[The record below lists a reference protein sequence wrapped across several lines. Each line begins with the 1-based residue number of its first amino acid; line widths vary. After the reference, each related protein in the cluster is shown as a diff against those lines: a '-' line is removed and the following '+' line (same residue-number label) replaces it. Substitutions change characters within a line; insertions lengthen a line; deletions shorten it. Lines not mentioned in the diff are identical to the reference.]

1 MKQKVVF
8 SFLLLFVVLLFS
20 QTSCQNKADKNK
32 SAVIDSTQKKWW
44 KEAVVYQLYPR
55 SFKDFDGDG
64 VGDLKGIIS
73 ELDYLKSLG
82 IDAIWL
88 NPIYGSPNDDN
99 GYDVSDY
106 RDIMKDFGTM
116 EDFDALLKGMHE
128 RGIKLVMDLVVNHS
142 SDEHKWFKEAKSS
155 RDNPYRNY
163 YHWWDAERGKPN
175 YRYSLFDIHKDAWK
189 LDTPTNSY
197 YLHYFSRKQPDLN
210 WENPKLRQE
219 VYDIMKFWL
228 DKGIDGFRMDAFQFC
243 AKDTTFPV
251 FKDLNGNTFIQ
262 YYAMQS
268 PIHDY
273 LKEMNSE
280 VLSKYDVMSVAEG
293 AGKNFQDAHDLVD
306 EDRKEL
312 NMAYAFDAVDLA
324 TDSNYSVVKLKKIFS
339 DWDSVFA
346 NKGWLSIFLAN
357 HDQARMVTRFG
368 SDRPEFREFSSKMLN
383 TFILSM
389 RGTPYCYY
397 GDELGMINIR
407 FNKIEDYND
416 MPTLNEYKYLVETGG
431 NIEQF
436 LKMKQYSCRDNG
448 RTPMQWNATANA
460 GFTTGK
466 PWLKVNPNYITINKE
481 AQDKDANSC
490 LNYFRKMIQL
500 RKANE
505 ALVYGK
511 YTLLDKNNPN
521 VYAYTREWKGKIFLV
536 VLNFSEQNAT
546 YSIGLDL
553 LKAEVKIHNYADAGK
568 AGMLRPFE
576 AIIYEM
582 R

>member
-1 MKQKVVF
+1 MKKIL
-8 SFLLLFVVLLFS
+8 SSAFLLLFIASWINISCNSSS
-20 QTSCQNKADKNK
+20 QKEQAAASN
-32 SAVIDSTQKKWW
+32 DSTSKKWW
-44 KEAVVYQLYPR
+44 KEAVIYQLYPR
-55 SFKDFDGDG
+55 SFKDSDGDG
-64 VGDLKGIIS
+64 IGDLKGIIS

-82 IDAIWL
+82 VDAVWL

-106 RDIMKDFGTM
+106 RGIMKDFGTM
-116 EDFDALLKGMHE
+116 EDFDNLLKGMHE

-142 SDEHKWFKEAKSS
+142 SDEHEWFKQAKSS
-155 RDNPYRNY
+155 RNNPYRDY
-163 YHWWDAERGKPN
+163 YHWWNAERGKPN
-175 YRYSLFDIHKDAWK
+175 YRYSLFDVHNDAWK

-219 VYDIMKFWL
+219 VYGIMKFWL

-243 AKDTTFPV
+243 AKDTSFPA
-251 FKDLNGNTFIQ
+251 FDGLNDKTFIQ
-262 YYAMQS
+262 YYAMQN

-273 LKEMNSE
+273 LKEMNKE

-293 AGKNFQDAHDLVD
+293 AGKNYQDAHDLVD
-306 EDRKEL
+306 EDRHEL

-324 TDSNYSVVKLKKIFS
+324 NDSNYSVVKLKKIFS

-346 NKGWLSIFLAN
+346 NKGWLSVFLAN
-357 HDQARMVTRFG
+357 HDNARMVTRFG
-368 SDRPEFREFSSKMLN
+368 SDRPEYRDLSSKMLN

-397 GDELGMINIR
+397 GDELGMVNIR

-416 MPTLNEYKYLVETGG
+416 MPTLNQYKLLKETGG
-431 NIEQF
+431 DIGQF

-448 RTPMQWNATANA
+448 RTPMQWDATANA

-466 PWLKVNPNYITINKE
+466 PWLKVNPNYVTLNRE
-481 AQDKDANSC
+481 AQERDPNSC

-500 RKANE
+500 RKENE

-511 YTLLDKNNPN
+511 YTLLDKNNSA
-521 VYAYTREWKGKIFLV
+521 VYAYTREWKGKEFLIL
-536 VLNFSEQNAT
+536 LNFSEQVASYN
-546 YSIGLDL
+546 IGMDL
-553 LKAEVKIHNYADAGK
+553 SKAKVKLNNYTDMSKPGSVK
-568 AGMLRPFE
+568 PFE
-576 AIIYEM
+576 AIVYELK
-582 R
+582 

>member
-1 MKQKVVF
+1 MNKLIRSFFIIIFCF
-8 SFLLLFVVLLFS
+8 SLFN
-20 QTSCQNKADKNK
+20 TSCNSISKEKEVAAADSVN
-32 SAVIDSTQKKWW
+32 KKWW
-44 KEAVVYQLYPR
+44 KEAVIYQLYPR
-55 SFKDFDGDG
+55 SFKDSDGDG

-82 IDAIWL
+82 IDAVWL

-106 RDIMKDFGTM
+106 RGIMKDFGTM
-116 EDFDALLKGMHE
+116 EDFDALLKGLHE
-128 RGIKLVMDLVVNHS
+128 RNIKLVMDLVVNHS
-142 SDEHKWFKEAKSS
+142 SDEHEWFKQAKSS
-155 RDNPYRNY
+155 RNSPYRNY

-175 YRYSLFDIHKDAWK
+175 YRYSLFDVHKDAWK

-243 AKDTTFPV
+243 AKDTTFPA
-251 FKDLNGNTFIQ
+251 FPGLNEKTFIQ
-262 YYAMQS
+262 YYAMQA

-273 LKEMNSE
+273 LKEMNRE

-293 AGKNFQDAHDLVD
+293 AGKNYQDAHDLVD
-306 EDRKEL
+306 EDRNEL
-312 NMAYAFDAVDLA
+312 NMAYAFDGVDLA
-324 TDSNYSVVKLKKIFS
+324 NDSNYSLVKLKKIFS
-339 DWDSVFA
+339 EWDSVFA
-346 NKGWLSIFLAN
+346 EKGWLSIFLAN
-357 HDQARMVTRFG
+357 HDNARMVTRFG
-368 SDRPEFREFSSKMLN
+368 SDRPEFLDLSSKMLN

-397 GDELGMINIR
+397 GDELGMVNIR
-407 FNKIEDYND
+407 FDKIEDYND

-431 NIEQF
+431 DVAAF
-436 LKMKQYSCRDNG
+436 LRKKQYSCRDNG
-448 RTPMQWNATANA
+448 RTPMQWNATANS

-466 PWLKVNPNYITINKE
+466 PWLKVNPNYTILNRE
-481 AQDKDANSC
+481 AQEKDPGSC
-490 LNYFRKMIQL
+490 LNYFRKMVQV
-500 RKANE
+500 RKQNE
-505 ALVYGK
+505 ALIYGK
-511 YTLLDKNNPN
+511 YTLLDKDNPA
-521 VYAYTREWKGKIFLV
+521 VYAYTREWKGKQFLI

-546 YSIGLDL
+546 YKTDL
-553 LKAEVKIHNYADAGK
+553 AVEKAVIKLNNYPDVSK

-576 AIIYEM
+576 SIVYEIK
-582 R
+582 